1 MSQYTS
7 TAVKN
12 LVLYK
17 YSLVLALTQYVSQYT
32 STVKYFVPHK
42 YSLVLALTQYVSQSK
57 YGALGLNI
65 VTYLA
70 LTPVAVT

>member
-12 LVLYK
+12 LVLY
-17 YSLVLALTQYVSQYT
+17 
-32 STVKYFVPHK
+32 K